1 MSWALYYSSCTSTP
15 VNPTGLQL
23 AYICNTHKL
32 HHYTLAPYKRR
43 LVLEV
48 EAASPAATC
57 TPRSRGGVIARREGV
72 DDSRGSS
79 ASTSTVPP
87 TAPWFSKTVDA
98 IVDAISR
105 VRSSRVLR
113 RATAQ
118 QKSHRAGHNRGATLR
133 PL

>member
-1 MSWALYYSSCTSTP
+1 
-15 VNPTGLQL
+15 
-23 AYICNTHKL
+23 
-32 HHYTLAPYKRR
+32 
-43 LVLEV
+43 
-48 EAASPAATC
+48 
-57 TPRSRGGVIARREGV
+57 
-72 DDSRGSS
+72 
-79 ASTSTVPP
+79 VPP